1 MRLRVLATAALIIF
15 FVSSSVALDR
25 AHYRELQKKA
35 AALARQKDWA
45 GYKQAV
51 IEIGREL
58 PGDTPRQMLVMAS
71 VEMHLGN
78 KTEALRWM
86 ERYAAMGLTYDVA
99 ADEDL
104 AALQSD
110 PAFNPIANT
119 FAENSKSIRKA
130 ELVCSLALHDK
141 IPEDLAYVPPA
152 RAFFTTSVRRHG
164 LYRAARLKKGSPI
177 CTAHA
182 IPLSEAAKRWL
193 TLALSWDARR
203 KVLWMSTSAMPGFT
217 GFAKEDE
224 GKAALLAVDW
234 ISGRLLRRLD
244 LASDSAAVLGDMSI
258 AKDGTLY
265 VTDSVGG
272 GVYRI
277 SPGSLS
283 ETKLE
288 KIADGLFSPQTPVLA
303 DDGKRLLV
311 ADYSIGVAVVH
322 LPAKDSAT
330 LAKVQYLKH
339 PDDVAVTGLDGLL
352 LDGNDLIGIQ
362 NGVEPERIVRFRLNK
377 QQTEITS
384 AEVLEQK
391 TDRLGEATHV
401 VKAGGWYY
409 VIANVGWDKVK
420 DDGELKLGKQFTAPV
435 LLRFRAQ

>member
-1 MRLRVLATAALIIF
+1 MALMRTRLLASFTLILLLHSVSAAL
-15 FVSSSVALDR
+15 DK
-25 AHYRELQKKA
+25 AHYRELQEKA

-104 AALQSD
+104 AALQRD
-110 PAFNPIANT
+110 PAFHAIANT

-141 IPEDLAYVPPA
+141 IPEDIAYVPPA
-152 RAFFTTSVRRHG
+152 RSFFTTSVRRHG
-164 LYRAARLKKGSPI
+164 LYRAAKLKKASPI
-177 CTAHA
+177 CTAQA
-182 IPLSEAAKRWL
+182 IPLSEAARRWP

-203 KVLWMSTSAMPGFT
+203 KVLWMSTSAMPGFS
-217 GFAKEDE
+217 GFPKEDE

-258 AKDGTLY
+258 GQDGTVY
-265 VTDSVGG
+265 VTDS
-272 GVYRI
+272 
-277 SPGSLS
+277 
-283 ETKLE
+283 
-288 KIADGLFSPQTPVLA
+288 
-303 DDGKRLLV
+303 
-311 ADYSIGVAVVH
+311 IG
-322 LPAKDSAT
+322 
-330 LAKVQYLKH
+330 
-339 PDDVAVTGLDGLL
+339 
-352 LDGNDLIGIQ
+352 
-362 NGVEPERIVRFRLNK
+362 
-377 QQTEITS
+377 
-384 AEVLEQK
+384 
-391 TDRLGEATHV
+391 
-401 VKAGGWYY
+401 
-409 VIANVGWDKVK
+409 
-420 DDGELKLGKQFTAPV
+420 
-435 LLRFRAQ
+435 

>member
-104 AALQSD
+104 APLQSD
-110 PAFNPIANT
+110 PAFHAIANT

-130 ELVCSLALHDK
+130 ELVCGLALRDK
-141 IPEDLAYVPPA
+141 IPEDIAYVPPA
-152 RAFFTTSVRRHG
+152 RSFFTTSVRRHG

-177 CTAHA
+177 CTAQA
-182 IPLSEAAKRWL
+182 IPLSEAAKRWP

-224 GKAALLAVDW
+224 GKAALLAVEW

-258 AKDGTLY
+258 GKDGTVY
-265 VTDSVGG
+265 VTDSIGG
-272 GVYRI
+272 GLYRVL
-277 SPGSLS
+277 PGPLS

-288 KIADGLFSPQTPVLA
+288 KIADGLFSPQTPVVA

-311 ADYSIGVAVVH
+311 ADYSIGVAVVN
-322 LPAKDSAT
+322 LPAKNSSA
-330 LAKVQYLKH
+330 LGKIEYLKH
-339 PDDVAVTGLDGLL
+339 PESIALAMYRSISARSARFTVDRSR
-352 LDGNDLIGIQ
+352 
-362 NGVEPERIVRFRLNK
+362 RIARR
-377 QQTEITS
+377 
-384 AEVLEQK
+384 
-391 TDRLGEATHV
+391 R
-401 VKAGGWYY
+401 
-409 VIANVGWDKVK
+409 
-420 DDGELKLGKQFTAPV
+420 
-435 LLRFRAQ
+435 